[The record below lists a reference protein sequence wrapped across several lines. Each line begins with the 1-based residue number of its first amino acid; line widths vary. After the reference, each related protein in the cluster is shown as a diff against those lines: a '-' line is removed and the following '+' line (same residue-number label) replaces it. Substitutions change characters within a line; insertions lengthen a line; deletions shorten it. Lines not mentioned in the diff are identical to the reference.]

1 MKLTMEQN
9 TMDASLATLGSN
21 TTYTGATT
29 TTVSWL
35 LSSEFGIAVGV
46 FIGVLGFA
54 MNWYYSRRRDQR
66 EQAAHD
72 AFMVQHV
79 VRRDADK

>member
-1 MKLTMEQN
+1 MKITMEQN

-29 TTVSWL
+29 TTISWM

-46 FIGVLGFA
+46 LIGVLGFI
-54 MNWYYSRRRDQR
+54 MNLYYSRKRDQR